1 MYSYAL
7 ECLCNWC
14 RSEWLLGVSVRD
26 EVDVVW
32 FAGVVRGPEQQPI
45 LDRNDEPG
53 ELGGLEV
60 DVKRKGFL
68 LEGYIDR
75 RAIHQ
80 VGCSFFDSK
89 PPSHPAFVI
98 SSAGGP

>member
-1 MYSYAL
+1 MK
-7 ECLCNWC
+7 
-14 RSEWLLGVSVRD
+14 LLLSGLLVLVEHPD
-26 EVDVVW
+26 
-32 FAGVVRGPEQQPI
+32 QQPI
-45 LDRNDEPG
+45 LDRSDKPG
-53 ELGGLEV
+53 ELGDFHEV

-68 LEGYIDR
+68 LEGYIDI